1 VGPPY
6 LSGGF
11 VNDLLRL
18 LIKLQ
23 DTDSHILEKRLF
35 IDKVPLRIFEVDE
48 PLKQAKSELEKIKQK
63 NEALAKKKKEQEAK
77 VDDVN
82 EKTKKMKSRVTEIK
96 TNKEYQAHLKEIEA
110 LEKEISN
117 TEEKIL
123 IIMEDLDDSLKQQK
137 EMEKKVAI
145 EEEKINSF
153 KRGLDQEVEKYE
165 NELALL
171 MTERTNMLGLIEPD
185 IYNTYMTLLDNGHG
199 VAVTRAKNEICL
211 GCNINMPPQLFVELK
226 KNEEIIQCPQCRR
239 ILYYPEDTES
249 GI

>member
-1 VGPPY
+1 MGPPY

-48 PLKQAKSELEKIKQK
+48 PLKQAKSELEKIRQK

-77 VDDVN
+77 VEDVN
-82 EKTKKMKSRVTEIK
+82 EKIRKMKSRVSEIK
-96 TNKEYQAHLKEIEA
+96 TNKEYQAHLKEIETF
-110 LEKEISN
+110 EKDISA

-123 IIMEDLDDSLKQQK
+123 VIMEDLDSSMKQQK
-137 EMEKKVAI
+137 EMEKKVTI

-153 KRGLDQEVEKYE
+153 KKELDQEVQKYE
-165 NELALL
+165 KELDLL
-171 MTERTNMLGLIEPD
+171 MDKRANMVGLIEPD
-185 IYNTYMTLLDNGHG
+185 IYNTYLTLLDNGHG
-199 VAVTRAKNEICL
+199 VAVTRARNEICL
-211 GCNINMPPQLFVELK
+211 GCNMNMPPQLFVELK

-239 ILYYPEDTES
+239 ILYHSEDT
-249 GI
+249 GPNI

>member
-1 VGPPY
+1 MGPPY